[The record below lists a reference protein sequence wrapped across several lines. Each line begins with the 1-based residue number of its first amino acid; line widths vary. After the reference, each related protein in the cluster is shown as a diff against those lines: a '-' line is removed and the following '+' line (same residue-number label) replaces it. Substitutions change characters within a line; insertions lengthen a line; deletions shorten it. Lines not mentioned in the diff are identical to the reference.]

1 MMKQTMISEIYN
13 ILKKDGFDV
22 EIGNGIIITK
32 NGFKYTMNGNK
43 FIKIVEIMKENS
55 LGENDILI
63 DGAERINKNHE

>member
-1 MMKQTMISEIYN
+1 MKQTMISEIYN